1 MLVVLN
7 RYAPGFVVMPVVLF
21 CRRGGVF
28 KALESGPQTE
38 KQLAKELGA
47 NLGHLR
53 VPLRLLESLGW
64 FNRRSDECLEVTR

>member
-1 MLVVLN
+1 
-7 RYAPGFVVMPVVLF
+7 
-21 CRRGGVF
+21 
-28 KALESGPQTE
+28 
-38 KQLAKELGA
+38 LGA